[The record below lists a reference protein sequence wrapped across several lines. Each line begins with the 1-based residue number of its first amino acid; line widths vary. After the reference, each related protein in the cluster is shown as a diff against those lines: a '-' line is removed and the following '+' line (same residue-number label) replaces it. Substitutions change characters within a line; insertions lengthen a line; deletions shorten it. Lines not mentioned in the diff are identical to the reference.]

1 MPRILSRLSINS
13 KLSSALYRNSQRNN
27 YRVVLFFIQQ
37 NWLLLAHLE
46 WHVEWW
52 ETWQIFLVIFLSQ
65 LTLGCPQ
72 VVCTILSA
80 WPFAWGWWGV
90 IVTGWM
96 SSSFTDFLNTYE
108 INADPL
114 PGIINL
120 EIWTLK
126 SPSTELFLWKQRYF
140 KKVPTRSMKFLSLQ
154 NK

>member
-46 WHVEWW
+46 WTCWVMRNLANLLGH
-52 ETWQIFLVIFLSQ
+52 FP
-65 LTLGCPQ
+65 LTAHFRVSS

-140 KKVPTRSMKFLSLQ
+140 KKVPTRSMRFLSLQ